1 MFHTINRLKIAVLI
15 LSVVTF
21 ASGQPLTGYGVKLGL
36 NLANIGG
43 SDVDDI
49 DPAPSMKLGA
59 AVGGFATLDFDLPVT
74 FQLEGLYS
82 MKGYVLEEGGD
93 KFTVAVNYLDI
104 NVLVVYN
111 INESISVFAGPT
123 ISPFIGG
130 KVTFD
135 PDPGDFS
142 EDIDSDDMNGMD
154 FGLTFGGGYGLT
166 LPFGDIVVEARY
178 SLGLK
183 KAYDDGSDVKNNVIQ
198 IMVSYDL

>member
-1 MFHTINRLKIAVLI
+1 MSHTINRLKIAVLI

-21 ASGQPLTGYGVKLGL
+21 ASGQPLTGYGPKLGL
-36 NLANIGG
+36 NLANVGG
-43 SDVDDI
+43 DDAK
-49 DPAPSMKLGA
+49 DPDPSMKIGA

-104 NVLVVYN
+104 NLLVVYN

-130 KVTFD
+130 KTTFD
-135 PDPGDFS
+135 PDPENWGGDI
-142 EDIDSDDMNGMD
+142 ESDDMNGMD
-154 FGLTFGGGYGLT
+154 FGLTLGGGYGLA

-183 KAYDDGSDVKNNVIQ
+183 KAYDEDWDLKNNVIQ
-198 IMVSYDL
+198 IMVGYAL